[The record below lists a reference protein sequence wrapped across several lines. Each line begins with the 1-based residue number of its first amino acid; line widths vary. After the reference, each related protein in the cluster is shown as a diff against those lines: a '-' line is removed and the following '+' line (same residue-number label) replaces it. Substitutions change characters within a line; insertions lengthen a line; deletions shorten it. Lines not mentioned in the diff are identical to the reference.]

1 MEFLYIGNIFYFKR
15 KMNNI
20 RQTVEL
26 SAGLMIGL

>member
-1 MEFLYIGNIFYFKR
+1 MKNRSEKRLENFLNVCL
-15 KMNNI
+15 I